1 MPWQRRYFK
10 DKKQKVWIEVDEE
23 GAFVQDDKGLVPMR
37 YKVEDAERTYSAS
50 VKSIGEPVDED
61 APLREDAPPSKSAEA
76 SSSSGG
82 EALASGARDAPANTP
97 GPCLVSTAVPDMLL
111 SEPPPEEGVIE
122 VYTDGACQ
130 GNPGPCSYGVVI
142 RYGPHYK
149 EMSQYLGH
157 GTNNIA
163 ELTAIKVA
171 LESFK
176 RTDLPVRIHT
186 DSSYSIGAITQGW
199 KTKANKELIL
209 GLRDLA
215 KSFQDLEFIKVKGH
229 AGIPLN
235 ERADELAVLAIEQQ
249 KS

>member
-1 MPWQRRYFK
+1 LPWRRHYFK
-10 DKKQKVWIEVDEE
+10 GKQKVWLEIDEQ
-23 GAFVQDDKGLVPMR
+23 GDFVKDDKGLVPMR
-37 YKVEDAERTYSAS
+37 YKVEDADRTYSAS
-50 VKSIGEPVDED
+50 TRSIGDPVEDTEPVDGESSEK
-61 APLREDAPPSKSAEA
+61 AASTQA
-76 SSSSGG
+76 SSSTKKST
-82 EALASGARDAPANTP
+82 SAPAP
-97 GPCLVSTAVPDMLL
+97 DDAGACLVSTQTPDELL
-111 SEPPPEEGVIE
+111 SEPPPPEGVIE

-149 EMSQYLGH
+149 EISQYLGH

-176 RTDLPVRIHT
+176 RRDLPVRLHT

-215 KSFQDLEFIKVKGH
+215 QSFEDLEFIKVKGH

-235 ERADELAVLAIEQQ
+235 ERADSIAVAAIEAT

>member
-10 DKKQKVWIEVDEE
+10 DKKQKVWIELDEQ

-37 YKVEDAERTYSAS
+37 YKVEDVERTYSAS
-50 VKSIGEPVDED
+50 VKSIGDPVDED
-61 APLREDAPPSKSAEA
+61 APLREDAPSSQTAAAAPSSDVKEKEGSKAAPE
-76 SSSSGG
+76 
-82 EALASGARDAPANTP
+82 DAA
-97 GPCLVSTAVPDMLL
+97 GPCLISTSVPDVLVA
-111 SEPPPEEGVIE
+111 EPPPKEGIIE

-215 KSFQDLEFIKVKGH
+215 KSFDDLEFIKVKGH

-235 ERADELAVLAIEQQ
+235 ERADELAVLAIELQ
-249 KS
+249 KT

>member
-1 MPWQRRYFK
+1 M
-10 DKKQKVWIEVDEE
+10 
-23 GAFVQDDKGLVPMR
+23 
-37 YKVEDAERTYSAS
+37 
-50 VKSIGEPVDED
+50 
-61 APLREDAPPSKSAEA
+61 EA
-76 SSSSGG
+76 
-82 EALASGARDAPANTP
+82 
-97 GPCLVSTAVPDMLL
+97 
-111 SEPPPEEGVIE
+111 EPPPKEGIIE

-215 KSFQDLEFIKVKGH
+215 KSFDDLEFIKVKGH

-235 ERADELAVLAIEQQ
+235 ERADELAVLAIELQ
-249 KS
+249 KT